1 MKKTTMGIIASTISI
16 IGIGCFLTVNPHAEK
31 TKPEKKE
38 VPTYA
43 IHSDYTLDI
52 DNPNEV
58 VGDAD
63 YVFVGKVTQET
74 GTDYKNETPI
84 EQEDD
89 SIKYIG
95 EAYTNYKVEVISNL
109 KNELAMDKEIVL
121 QKQGGIREDGSAY
134 DVFED
139 DQLPEVGNIYIFTAY
154 TQDDGSL
161 LVAGGNSTI
170 SFDEKTKKIDTEKE
184 VSKTEE
190 FELYEEAVENQ
201 VTTEE
206 N

>member
-1 MKKTTMGIIASTISI
+1 M
-16 IGIGCFLTVNPHAEK
+16 
-31 TKPEKKE
+31 
-38 VPTYA
+38 
-43 IHSDYTLDI
+43 
-52 DNPNEV
+52 
-58 VGDAD
+58 
-63 YVFVGKVTQET
+63 FVGKVTQET

-161 LVAGGNSTI
+161 LVAGEFQLFLSM
-170 SFDEKTKKIDTEKE
+170 KKPKIDTEKE
-184 VSKTEE
+184 ASKTEE

-201 VTTEE
+201 VTPEE

>member
-1 MKKTTMGIIASTISI
+1 
-16 IGIGCFLTVNPHAEK
+16 
-31 TKPEKKE
+31 
-38 VPTYA
+38 
-43 IHSDYTLDI
+43 
-52 DNPNEV
+52 
-58 VGDAD
+58 
-63 YVFVGKVTQET
+63 
-74 GTDYKNETPI
+74 
-84 EQEDD
+84 
-89 SIKYIG
+89 
-95 EAYTNYKVEVISNL
+95 
-109 KNELAMDKEIVL
+109 NELAMDKEIVL